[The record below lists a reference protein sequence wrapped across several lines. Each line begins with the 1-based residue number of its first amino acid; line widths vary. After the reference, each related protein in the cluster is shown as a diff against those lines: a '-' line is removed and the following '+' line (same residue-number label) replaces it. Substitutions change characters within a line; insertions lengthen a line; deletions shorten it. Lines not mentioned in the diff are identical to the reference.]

1 MSTAP
6 PIGVPVGLPAP
17 VPGTAVD
24 PTAPARPARSGRRDA
39 AARALSGTPGR
50 MRIAAALA
58 VLGSLVFGLLGGSAF
73 QAWGAAL
80 DDARAN
86 AAQLVRIQTIQND
99 LVKADATAA
108 TNYLTGGSSVVPNQT
123 LYDAAISNASRSLAR
138 PSPDADTAALQQVN
152 DGLTRYTALV
162 AQAQVNNRFGLQVGA
177 AYQRQAG
184 EVLRTQIVPALEKV
198 SAADQRRVSEAYDA
212 ANAATARLIAAA
224 VVALVLLLGAQL
236 WLSRRTHRVVNV
248 PLALATLAVL
258 GASLGGAASLN
269 NAAGIARGVASNS
282 YASAVNLATART
294 AAFDAKAQEAFGLIA
309 RGNAKAAEDIATK
322 RIATAETTLRT
333 GKATEGSRQNFA
345 AWVKAHGA
353 VRAADDK
360 GSWVAA
366 RDLALT
372 TSTTVF
378 DAFDQASKSELDGYA
393 TTVDSSLGGARSA
406 LIIMGWFV
414 LACGLIAAGATYTG
428 FAQRLGE
435 YR

>member
-24 PTAPARPARSGRRDA
+24 PTAPARPAPSGRREA

-58 VLGSLVFGLLGGSAF
+58 VLGALIFGLLGGSAF
-73 QAWGAAL
+73 QAWGSAL
-80 DDARAN
+80 DDARTN

-108 TNYLTGGSSVVPNQT
+108 TNYLTGGSKTVPNQA
-123 LYDAAISNASRSLAR
+123 LYDQAITEASRRLAQ
-138 PSPDADTAALQQVN
+138 PSPSADTAALEQVVE
-152 DGLTRYTALV
+152 GLTRYTALV

-184 EVLRTQIVPALEKV
+184 EVLRSQIVPALEQV
-198 SAADQRRVSEAYDA
+198 SAADQRRVSAAYDA
-212 ANAATARLIAAA
+212 ANGATVRLIASA
-224 VVALVLLLGAQL
+224 VVALVLLLGTQL
-236 WLSRRTHRVVNV
+236 WLARRTHRVINL
-248 PLALATLAVL
+248 PLAVATLAVL
-258 GASLGGAASLN
+258 AATLGGWAALN
-269 NAAGIARGVASNS
+269 NAAGVARTVASGS
-282 YASAVNLATART
+282 YASAVSMASART

-309 RGNAKAAEDIATK
+309 RGNAKAVEDIAVK
-322 RIATAETTLRT
+322 RIATAEANLKA
-333 GKATEGSRQNFA
+333 GKAADESTLNFT

-372 TSTTVF
+372 TSTEVF
-378 DAFDQASKSELDGYA
+378 NAFDQASKSELDGHAA
-393 TTVDSSLGGARSA
+393 TVEGELGSARTS
-406 LIIMGWFV
+406 LIIMGWLV
-414 LACGLIAAGATYTG
+414 LACGLVAAGAAYTG
-428 FAQRLGE
+428 FSQRLGE